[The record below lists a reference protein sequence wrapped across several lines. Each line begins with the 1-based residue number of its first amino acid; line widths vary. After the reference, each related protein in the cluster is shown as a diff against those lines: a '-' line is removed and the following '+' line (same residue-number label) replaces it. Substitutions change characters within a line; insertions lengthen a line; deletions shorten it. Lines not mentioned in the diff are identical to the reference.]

1 MVPTHIPPIPAVTGH
16 DDSEL
21 ELEEL
26 SFSGRHFGHFLPTSR
41 GGEERKVVILG
52 SENFQSHAVFQVEGG
67 VQRSMTAS
75 CNTSEVLS
83 PVCFLR
89 LVRRHQGMWSNHAL
103 CS

>member
-52 SENFQSHAVFQVEGG
+52 LFRKLPITRGLPGG
-67 VQRSMTAS
+67 RWCA
-75 CNTSEVLS
+75 EVDDRF
-83 PVCFLR
+83 V
-89 LVRRHQGMWSNHAL
+89 
-103 CS
+103 

>member
-52 SENFQSHAVFQVEGG
+52 CSENF
-67 VQRSMTAS
+67 
-75 CNTSEVLS
+75 
-83 PVCFLR
+83 
-89 LVRRHQGMWSNHAL
+89 
-103 CS
+103 